1 MADVTTTFAAKD
13 ESFAKTV
20 DKLQG
25 RLTGFSGGVESFNSK
40 VAGMASSF
48 AKFAGPIAGV
58 ATAFFGAKAAV
69 EAFGSALSMGGRLDD
84 LSKRTKASAGEM
96 LLLEKAFDLA
106 GSSAEAVG
114 PTISKLNR
122 FLAEASVAGSAQDE
136 TLRGLG
142 LSYQRLS
149 ELSPTEQMKLLAER
163 IAGIQNPAMQ
173 TQAAMAVFGK
183 TGGELIPLLTDFSGE
198 LSKAR
203 GFLGS
208 LPGIMTENAAAFAD
222 LDDNIR
228 EVRNKF
234 DQFVA
239 GLITG
244 LVPALTSVTDKLA
257 NLDAAGLGKAFS
269 GFITNAL
276 QAVSNSY
283 LLGAAIDNVK
293 TAIDAI
299 VSGNYSE
306 GLSLMWV
313 TMKITA
319 LNAINEIV
327 KNFIAGLQS
336 VGQFL
341 AQTFGP
347 NSAMF
352 SLLSATFDLLG
363 KNFESSMS
371 SAIAKIVQYI
381 PYFGEEA
388 ALALNT
394 ASNAANVEA
403 NKLKDSLGGMA
414 KEVGRE
420 MYEAGKAMPQS
431 FAENKSA
438 LDPLFNLTDEFA
450 EQKTL
455 QESIT
460 ASIVKA
466 QVPAENIAAAAKDF
480 RDALFDVPTTLKS
493 VVDLSGELFTNL
505 NNASIGAQNVGKAFE
520 LGAEA
525 ASQMSE
531 HINNTSASA
540 NQASNFLAEGAAATN
555 ALDINGRSYA
565 DSAAAAANNLKSGRV
580 DAESTANTFNGM
592 SDRMAKGVN
601 AVNQSIDKIREAHH
615 FGQQTQKEMQ
625 QKLEAGGAS
634 IHEATM
640 QAAKQFTEQAALS
653 AEMRKGESDLMRA
666 ENNKDRALQRAADME
681 RRGQD
686 GAANNLRR
694 RTEEKYIRDLDK
706 ITPGL
711 TDGAKQAEK
720 MLGDAGKNSGDNVK
734 DGGEKAGDA
743 LKDGAKAIE
752 DATSGGG
759 GGGPSADPMQQAL
772 NDIHT
777 FLKDT
782 FFKDFKK
789 RLPQN
794 ALS

>member
-96 LLLEKAFDLA
+96 LLLEKSFELA

-136 TLRGLG
+136 TLKGLG

-319 LNAINEIV
+319 LNAVNEVV
-327 KNFIAGLQS
+327 KNFIAGLQTI
-336 VGQFL
+336 GNFL
-341 AQTFGP
+341 A
-347 NSAMF
+347 AMF
-352 SLLSATFDLLG
+352 DPSGALIMLIQSIGTIVSSSLLSKIGSGLADLLSG
-363 KNFESSMS
+363 LGPMFASAAES
-371 SAIAKIVQYI
+371 ARYNA
-381 PYFGEEA
+381 E
-388 ALALNT
+388 T
-394 ASNAANVEA
+394 ATRSVEM
-403 NKLKDSLGGMA
+403 NMKSLGSQI
-414 KEVGRE
+414 ELVGE
-420 MYEAGKAMPQS
+420 QAGDAGKAMPS
-431 FAENKSA
+431 EFAKNKSK
-438 LDPLFNLTDEFA
+438 LNPLFDLTDEFA
-450 EQKTL
+450 EQKRL
-455 QESIT
+455 QESINKEI
-460 ASIVKA
+460 AKS
-466 QVPAENIAAAAKDF
+466 QPPAEAVAAAATEYESALG
-480 RDALFDVPTTLKS
+480 DAKASLQS
-493 VVDLSGELFTNL
+493 NVDLSGDLFTNL
-505 NNASIGAQNVGKAFE
+505 NNASAVAG
-520 LGAEA
+520 
-525 ASQMSE
+525 
-531 HINNTSASA
+531 
-540 NQASNFLAEGAAATN
+540 QASNFLGEGAAATN

-565 DSAAAAANNLKSGRV
+565 DSAAAAAENIKGAKG
-580 DAESTANTFNGM
+580 DAKITSDTYTGM
-592 SDRMAKGVN
+592 SDRMAKGAN
-601 AVNQSIDKIREAHH
+601 AVDQIIDKMREVHH
-615 FGQQTQKEMQ
+615 FGQRTQEEIYNALRDGGQSIYDATKNAGKEFADQ
-625 QKLEAGGAS
+625 SQAS
-634 IHEATM
+634 TD
-640 QAAKQFTEQAALS
+640 
-653 AEMRKGESDLMRA
+653 MRKMESKAL
-666 ENNKDRALQRAADME
+666 NSGNKKDRAMDRAARLE
-681 RRGQD
+681 ANGQD
-686 GAANNLRR
+686 GAANAVRR
-694 RTEEKYIRDLDK
+694 RAE
-706 ITPGL
+706 
-711 TDGAKQAEK
+711 AKFTKEMEK
-720 MLGDAGKNSGDNVK
+720 MLPTAK
-734 DGGEKAGDA
+734 
-743 LKDGAKAIE
+743 GAKDELQVGADAIDE
-752 DATSGGG
+752 AVNQGGG
-759 GGGPSADPMQQAL
+759 GAGGVADPSL
-772 NDIHT
+772 SVLTEIKK
-777 FLKDT
+777 FLSDT
-782 FFKDFKK
+782 FFKDFKE